1 MDIGA
6 PTNGLAP
13 AATIAPSGAARAAP
27 RTPLLGR
34 LVSPLPAREMHLQ
47 FQRVTYIA
55 YTQVLVLTAVIYA
68 VYLLTRIPIDVGG
81 VTVVLAGLH
90 LLNLAC
96 ILLARSA
103 SRLEL
108 KIWTHTVA
116 SVLLMTGL
124 IHYLGA
130 TEANMMMIL
139 YVVVMLNSQ
148 ILLSTLGFFV
158 HANLAAGAYCTLLVL
173 EQLHVVSSPRLFG
186 VDVTPPFWSFIMA
199 AATTASLNLV
209 AMSSASFGRVLR
221 ERSDQLAVARDHLE
235 HEVAARTGE
244 LAQANAALV
253 EKAVAL
259 EERQEELR
267 SFVYSVTHDLKN
279 PVNAILL
286 TTDLVLDREG
296 HVLTPAGR
304 DDLDSVA
311 KMAATTDDMIR
322 DLLGLFRITSSAEPP
337 SPVDLSELV
346 QETLTTLRP
355 VLQAKRI
362 EVEVGP
368 LPVVWGQRSKLACV
382 IANLLSNGAKYVPA
396 GRGRLRASA
405 STTADDD
412 VVFVVEDNGIGIA
425 KRYHAG
431 VFELFRRV
439 PDEEQLV
446 DGATAGGT
454 GVGLALVKRI
464 IEAHRGSVWVESEPG
479 AGSRFYVRLPRGGRL
494 AAHHDA

>member
-1 MDIGA
+1 MLTVDTGA
-6 PTNGLAP
+6 LTNGSAP
-13 AATIAPSGAARAAP
+13 AAQTARPTAT

-34 LVSPLPAREMHLQ
+34 LVSPLPANEIHLQ
-47 FQRVTYIA
+47 FQRVTHIA
-55 YTQVLVLTAVIYA
+55 YMQVLILTAVIYA
-68 VYLLTRIPIDVGG
+68 VYVLTRVSIDVPG
-81 VTVVLAGLH
+81 VTGVLAGLH
-90 LLNLAC
+90 VLNLAC
-96 ILLARSA
+96 IRVARSA
-103 SRLEL
+103 SRLPL
-108 KIWTHTVA
+108 KIWTHTVV

-130 TEANMMMIL
+130 TEANMMTIL

-148 ILLSTLGFFV
+148 ILLSTMGFFV
-158 HANLAAGAYCTLLVL
+158 HANLAAGAYCALLLL
-173 EQLHVVSSPRLFG
+173 EQMHVVPAPRLF
-186 VDVTPPFWSFIMA
+186 VVEVAPPFWSFIMA

-221 ERSDQLAVARDHLE
+221 ERSDQLT
-235 HEVAARTGE
+235 ARTRE
-244 LAQANAALV
+244 LAQANASLV

-296 HVLTPAGR
+296 HVLTAAGR

-322 DLLGLFRITSSAEPP
+322 DLLGFFRITSSVEAP
-337 SPVDLSELV
+337 SPVDLNELV
-346 QETLTTLRP
+346 EETRATLRT

-362 EVEVGP
+362 DVDVGA

-382 IANLLSNGAKYVPA
+382 LANLLSNGAKYVSA
-396 GRGRLRASA
+396 GRGRLRITASMA
-405 STTADDD
+405 GEGE
-412 VVFVVEDNGIGIA
+412 VVLVVEDNGIGIA

-439 PDEEQLV
+439 PDDEQMV

-479 AGSRFYVRLPRGGRL
+479 AGSRFYVRLPHGGTL
-494 AAHHDA
+494 EAHHDA